1 MESAYGF
8 LSLLFTPLSKAKS
21 KNPFTVWSVRR
32 RKQEK
37 KRIFLTMTL
46 TPANFRVLENFYRT
60 VFHKTLT
67 SNLFLFLFIFIFNFR
82 KQTCFSQGN
91 N

>member
-1 MESAYGF
+1 
-8 LSLLFTPLSKAKS
+8 
-21 KNPFTVWSVRR
+21 
-32 RKQEK
+32 
-37 KRIFLTMTL
+37 MTL
-46 TPANFRVLENFYRT
+46 TPKDFKALKNFYRT
-60 VFHKTLT
+60 GFCKSLT

>member
-1 MESAYGF
+1 
-8 LSLLFTPLSKAKS
+8 
-21 KNPFTVWSVRR
+21 
-32 RKQEK
+32 
-37 KRIFLTMTL
+37 MTL
-46 TPANFRVLENFYRT
+46 TPKDFKTLENFYWT
-60 VFHKTLT
+60 GFFCKSFT